1 MVRLVMAQAKHIS
14 STSFSAVKTEKHPV
28 PKDLPFRTIGYLA
41 FPGQID
47 FLLAELKN
55 RCNVSSD
62 LLAKAHQ
69 YENLLIFEPECL
81 PESLHGPNPAIEP
94 YWCSTVLK
102 EPQIVNFNSIGEAA
116 SKLRSIQ
123 RNWAPYFTTAFRRGQ
138 LIQEKLPYINL
149 KPRQFPF
156 SVPDSRM
163 GLYTLLDQNTMLL
176 SAQTSSPF
184 PAGLIQLKEDHI
196 NPPSRA
202 YLKLQEA
209 LSQGKACFGR
219 MPQEG
224 QRCFDAGACP
234 GGWTWVLVQLG
245 CKVFAV
251 DRSPL
256 APDLMN
262 NSLVQFQKHD
272 AFTLA
277 PEDLGPFDW
286 IFSDVICYPSR
297 LLEWIHRWLDSGLC
311 TNMVC
316 TIKMQGKIDWG
327 LIKEFEEIPNSRI
340 FHLHYNKHE
349 LTWIHCH

>member
-1 MVRLVMAQAKHIS
+1 MVRLTMAQTKHIPS
-14 STSFSAVKTEKHPV
+14 SSIVQAEKYFIPKSFPTG
-28 PKDLPFRTIGYLA
+28 TIGYLA
-41 FPGQID
+41 FPEQIN
-47 FLLAELKN
+47 FLLSELKN
-55 RCNVSSD
+55 RCNISSEH
-62 LLAKAHQ
+62 LTKAHR
-69 YENLLIFEPECL
+69 YGDLLIFEPDYL
-81 PESLHGPNPAIEP
+81 PETMQGPNPSIIP
-94 YWCSTVLK
+94 YWCSTVLR
-102 EPQIVNFNSIGEAA
+102 EPQIISFNSIGEAA
-116 SKLRSIQ
+116 SKLKSIQ

-156 SVPDSRM
+156 TVPDSNL
-163 GLYTLLDQNTMLL
+163 GLYTLLNQNTMLL
-176 SAQTSSPF
+176 SAQTTSPF
-184 PAGLIQLKEDHI
+184 PAGLIHLKEDHE

-209 LSQGKACFGR
+209 LSQSQACFGR

-256 APDLMN
+256 DSKLMN
-262 NSLVQFQKHD
+262 NGLVQFQKHD
-272 AFTLA
+272 AFTLV
-277 PEDLGPFDW
+277 PEDLGDFDW

-297 LLEWIHRWLDSGLC
+297 LLEWIHRWIDSGLC
-311 TNMVC
+311 KNMVC
-316 TIKMQGKIDWG
+316 TIKMQGEIDWG
-327 LIKEFEEIPNSRI
+327 LIKEFEKIPNSRI

-349 LTWIHCH
+349 LTWLHCH